1 VSAALWSGSGTP
13 AGSDIQ
19 QTHAGVRGFRW
30 SVRKPKSVQ
39 RSGRES
45 IVHSRTQFQPSI
57 ECPFPN
63 PDPADRLFPNPDP
76 AGNPPLSP
84 FPCFVLAGR
93 SPFSP
98 VNLGSTG
105 SSGQGHGRPVCWISD
120 GVWVQPAGDWRGERV
135 WNSDCRGGGHFYILT
150 FIPCK
155 KPRQFLY

>member
-105 SSGQGHGRPVCWISD
+105 STGWASTELVRVMVGRCVGFPTVFGFNRPATGEENGSGIATV
-120 GVWVQPAGDWRGERV
+120 GEE
-135 WNSDCRGGGHFYILT
+135 GI
-150 FIPCK
+150 FI
-155 KPRQFLY
+155 F